1 MLTCAMAMTQTD
13 SKGRERAQPR
23 KTFGKLKPNLLLLP
37 LMLLVVVV
45 MVVLP
50 RSQILTP
57 GEKRRVHARPP
68 GSG

>member
-1 MLTCAMAMTQTD
+1 MAMTQTD

-45 MVVLP
+45 VVVMVVVLP
-50 RSQILTP
+50 RSQILTL
-57 GEKRRVHARPP
+57 GEKRSVHA
-68 GSG
+68 

>member
-45 MVVLP
+45 MVVVVLP

-57 GEKRRVHARPP
+57 GEKRRVHA
-68 GSG
+68 

>member
-45 MVVLP
+45 VMAVMVMVVLP

-57 GEKRRVHARPP
+57 GEKRRVHA
-68 GSG
+68 